1 MGKKTTLEKNLTYSL
16 ELKQSS
22 GSPFVERLLELAAA
36 EKQGS
41 KTKTEFWKKG
51 DFIPAADGIILRA
64 VQPFDRE
71 PYLVLQEHYC
81 LMKSMIKEESFRE
94 MLWEEHNEDRALMM
108 TVIKGNE
115 YIGYCGIKDT
125 TKDSWEIVIELMPE
139 WTGMGIGTATMTA
152 MLNEL
157 GKRLNVTSFAVKID
171 PDNTAS
177 QKLFERLGAVPDGL
191 DTIFIHKEED
201 LLRCEEDNLHLID
214 ERLTALASKFEV
226 EPRRLLSHVLVYH
239 LRWN

>member
-115 YIGYCGIKDT
+115 
-125 TKDSWEIVIELMPE
+125 L
-139 WTGMGIGTATMTA
+139 
-152 MLNEL
+152 
-157 GKRLNVTSFAVKID
+157 
-171 PDNTAS
+171 
-177 QKLFERLGAVPDGL
+177 L
-191 DTIFIHKEED
+191 DTVA
-201 LLRCEEDNLHLID
+201 LRTRQKIPGKL
-214 ERLTALASKFEV
+214 
-226 EPRRLLSHVLVYH
+226 LLSLC
-239 LRWN
+239 LSGLAWGLEQRQ

>member
-1 MGKKTTLEKNLTYSL
+1 
-16 ELKQSS
+16 
-22 GSPFVERLLELAAA
+22 
-36 EKQGS
+36 
-41 KTKTEFWKKG
+41 
-51 DFIPAADGIILRA
+51 
-64 VQPFDRE
+64 
-71 PYLVLQEHYC
+71 
-81 LMKSMIKEESFRE
+81 
-94 MLWEEHNEDRALMM
+94 
-108 TVIKGNE
+108 
-115 YIGYCGIKDT
+115 
-125 TKDSWEIVIELMPE
+125 
-139 WTGMGIGTATMTA
+139 MTA